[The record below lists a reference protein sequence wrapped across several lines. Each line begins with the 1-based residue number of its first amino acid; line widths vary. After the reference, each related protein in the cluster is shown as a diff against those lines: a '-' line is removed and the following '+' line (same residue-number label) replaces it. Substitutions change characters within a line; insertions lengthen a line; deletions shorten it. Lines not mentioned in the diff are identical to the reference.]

1 LSPYTSK
8 VLGWKRPGRIDS
20 CRLEKKTCHVTCL
33 FSFTVSYLMTSSG
46 PGCPAT
52 VPKGALRRIGT
63 LVARRIEMQVYL
75 HFD

>member
-1 LSPYTSK
+1 M
-8 VLGWKRPGRIDS
+8 
-20 CRLEKKTCHVTCL
+20 TCL

-63 LVARRIEMQVYL
+63 IVARRIDELM
-75 HFD
+75 